1 MRYDDAAWIRPFG
14 SEEGAGFE
22 WGEGTA
28 SGDVINGSVHWAN
41 YPRRRE
47 DGVQIHAHCVR

>member
-41 YPRRRE
+41 TLVGGRTASRSMLI
-47 DGVQIHAHCVR
+47 V